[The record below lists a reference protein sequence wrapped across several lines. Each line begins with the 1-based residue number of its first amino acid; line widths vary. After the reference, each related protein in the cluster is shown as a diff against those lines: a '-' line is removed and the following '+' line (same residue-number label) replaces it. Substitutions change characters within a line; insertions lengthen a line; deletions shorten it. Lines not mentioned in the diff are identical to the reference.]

1 MAGPF
6 SDLAY
11 TRAHARRRPAAGRRA
26 ALAAIALLVIVAL
39 GYGGY
44 RGVRLVMHRLHAQG
58 TASSHAVTPTQL
70 GSLTRVSPN
79 TTQEPAAAAADTPTP
94 VAAPP
99 AGAILPVPYTVQ
111 APNGNWRVFENACE
125 EASTLMYHDF
135 LEGDRRSQLPPGE
148 VDPQLRAM
156 EAWQVKNWG
165 AERDLTL
172 DRTGQFA
179 HAYWGYQYQVIPLTQ
194 DSVKQAIAAGHPVV
208 IPVMTHSLQNP
219 HYGPNTVYHELVI
232 KGYTNA
238 GVVTNDP
245 GVQEG
250 KDWFY
255 SWTIMFSAVDA
266 QAIRMSQGRV
276 GLILTK

>member
-1 MAGPF
+1 MPGLF

-11 TRAHARRRPAAGRRA
+11 TRARGRRRPAAARRGVLLA
-26 ALAAIALLVIVAL
+26 ALVVAIVAL

-44 RGVRLVMHRLHAQG
+44 RGARFALHRLQAQG
-58 TASSHAVTPTQL
+58 SSSSHAVSQGQL
-70 GSLTRVSPN
+70 GKLTQVTPN
-79 TTQEPAAAAADTPTP
+79 TTQEPAAAAVQSPSP
-94 VAAPP
+94 APP
-99 AGAILPVPYTVQ
+99 PSAGAILPVPYTVQ
-111 APNGNWRVFENACE
+111 APNGNWKVFENACE

-135 LEGDRRSQLPPGE
+135 LEGDHRTQLPPGE

-156 EAWQVKNWG
+156 EGWQVKNWG

-179 HAYWGYQYQVIPLTQ
+179 QAYWGYHYQVIALTE
-194 DSVKQAIAAGHPVV
+194 DSVRTAIAAGHPVI

-219 HYGPNTVYHELVI
+219 HYGPNTVYHELLI
-232 KGYTNA
+232 KGYTNT

-255 SWTIMFSAVDA
+255 SWRIMFNAVDA
-266 QAIRMSQGRV
+266 QTPKMAQGRV
-276 GLILTK
+276 GLILAK